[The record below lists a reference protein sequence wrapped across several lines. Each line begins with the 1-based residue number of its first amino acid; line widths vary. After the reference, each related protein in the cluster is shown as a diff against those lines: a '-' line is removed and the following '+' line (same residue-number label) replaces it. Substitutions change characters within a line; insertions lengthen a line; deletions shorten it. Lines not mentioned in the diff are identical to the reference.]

1 MHGRSFLWRGSEA
14 ACLAEIVAWGKPAIV
29 ERQPTSPSRIV
40 HFLSPGLL
48 PQRTIGL
55 DKPPHV
61 DIMLLRDFFGES
73 GLTQVAYLGPHFDP
87 DVFVSYAHGDP
98 RHVGESPLKTWT
110 IALVRRLE
118 SQILSLDTEYDALQ
132 IWMDEQIDPTAQ
144 LTEELRS
151 KAVGSGILV
160 IVMSKRYLVSS
171 WCRDELEWFRKQ
183 IQERAGELGRV
194 FVIRAQPT
202 DQAAWPDFLRD
213 ERGYAMPGFSFY
225 DPATGLPWGWP
236 DLVETDRDLVKE
248 MCRLQ
253 TALTK
258 RLRELRDR
266 AEKRSQAEAAAK
278 PATTSQPGAPQS
290 GAHRIYL
297 HAPAD
302 CEPARVEIGRV
313 LTQDGLVTLTARVSV
328 EGGLA
333 SWQQESGARIE
344 TAKRCEALA
353 LLRPHDPDRFVG
365 DLIDIGVDERA
376 RIADARGAPLPCAVL
391 DNTGASMPIDV
402 APFGI
407 EHFDVSRENWR
418 GEFRRWLDAARPKR
432 AEASA

>member
-1 MHGRSFLWRGSEA
+1 MPSGNRGAGEGGDLREA
-14 ACLAEIVAWGKPAIV
+14 ADLSSKII
-29 ERQPTSPSRIV
+29 
-40 HFLSPGLL
+40 HFLGTGLL
-48 PQRTIGL
+48 PQPTIGL
-55 DKPPHV
+55 DKPPHA
-61 DIMLLRDFFGES
+61 DIMWLGDFFSES
-73 GLTQVAYLGPHFDP
+73 GLTEMTYLAPHFDP

-98 RHVGESPLKTWT
+98 RHVGESPLKIWT

-118 SQILSLDTEYDALQ
+118 SQILSLDTEYDALH

-151 KAVGSGILV
+151 KAAGSGILI
-160 IVMSKRYLVSS
+160 IVMSKRYLASS

-183 IQERAGELGRV
+183 IQNRAGEPGRV

-213 ERGYAMPGFSFY
+213 ERGYAMPGFSFH
-225 DPATGLPWGWP
+225 DPETGLPWGWP
-236 DLVETDRDLVKE
+236 DLAETDRDFVKE

-266 AEKRSQAEAAAK
+266 AEKRSQTEAAAK
-278 PATTSQPGAPQS
+278 PAIVPQS
-290 GAHRIYL
+290 GVHRIYL

-302 CEPARVEIGRV
+302 CEPARIEIGRV
-313 LTQDGLVTLTARVSV
+313 LTQDGLVPLTARVSA

-333 SWQQESGARIE
+333 SWQHESGARME

-353 LLRPHDPDRFVG
+353 LLRPQDPDRFVG

-391 DNTGASMPIDV
+391 DNTGATMPIDV

-418 GEFRRWLDAARPKR
+418 GEFRGWLDAARPKR
-432 AEASA
+432 TEASA